1 MRPELAAAKIHT
13 GKHEHWPSARPRHWS
28 GNSQLVVSHGQFLAC
43 SVLDGNLDQRT
54 SLVVSVSDERA
65 TTRGMGAWPQMVKIY
80 FPFDNFAIL
89 NLPDLRF
96 NGRIGVLFEVTL
108 KRGPPLAT

>member
-65 TTRGMGAWPQMVKIY
+65 TTHVAWAPGHKWSKFTFRLI
-80 FPFDNFAIL
+80 IL
-89 NLPDLRF
+89 
-96 NGRIGVLFEVTL
+96 LF
-108 KRGPPLAT
+108 